1 MDLQRK
7 QMLQQIINQHKVGAL
22 IFWRPDELVMTLGYM
37 PLWGL
42 SFLLY
47 TADDEPV
54 LFVPETEPVDI
65 LPKHIKIQTF
75 PWGNMVCANPWNNLY
90 SEITLLLQEKKLQ
103 QLPVAF
109 IRSIGG
115 SAPCQMAGE
124 QPPLPP
130 DLIEKLSAVSEGG
143 WIDATPGLLLLYS
156 FKTKLD
162 IEKIKLTHQ
171 IAAIAV
177 NTFYTLAIAGNTEA
191 GIAAAIEYEV
201 NKCMNMPEI
210 YFARAWVMVQS
221 GPNAAWGGKYNRS
234 TNKSVQAGELVLMEM
249 GICVNGYWAD
259 ITRTAKVGTVSIQH
273 NKIYDLVYESQKL
286 AISMMKPGVKMG
298 AIDGAVRQKIKEA
311 GFEKFF
317 NHALGHHVGFRY
329 HDFGPTLSPGSDA
342 DLKEGM
348 LLTVEPG
355 IYGEHI
361 NAGVRIEDNILITA
375 NGCVVLS
382 CYPEQVS
389 YSINE

>member
-42 SFLLY
+42 SFLVF
-47 TADDEPV
+47 TADYEPV

-75 PWGNMVCANPWNNLY
+75 PWGNMACANPWNDLY
-90 SEITLLLQEKKLQ
+90 SQIKLLLKEKKLQ
-103 QLPVAF
+103 QLPVSF

-115 SAPCQMAGE
+115 SAPCQMAAE

-130 DLIEKLSAVSEGG
+130 DLIEKLSAVCEGG
-143 WIDATPGLLLLYS
+143 WINATSGLLMLYS
-156 FKTKLD
+156 FKTKTD

-177 NTFYTLAIAGNTEA
+177 NTFYKLAIPENTEA
-191 GIAAAIEYEV
+191 DIAAAIEYEV
-201 NKCMNMPEI
+201 HKCINMPKI
-210 YFARAWVMVQS
+210 YFSRAWVMIQS

-234 TNKSVQAGELVLMEM
+234 TGRSVQGGELVMMEM

-259 ITRTAKVGTVSIQH
+259 ITRTAKVGDVSIQN

-286 AISMMKPGVKMG
+286 GISMMKPGVKMST
-298 AIDGAVRQKIKEA
+298 IDEAVRKKIKEA

-317 NHALGHHVGFRY
+317 NHVLGHHVGFRY
-329 HDFGPTLSPGSDA
+329 HDFGPLLSPASDA

-355 IYGEHI
+355 IYGEDI

-375 NGCVVLS
+375 DGCEVLS
-382 CYPEQVS
+382 SYPEGDTH
-389 YSINE
+389 